1 MKKYGV
7 LVFGAII
14 LFCLTI
20 VFPSQSSAAA
30 KFFTFAASPSTS
42 SMYPYWV
49 AVGKAVQTIYP
60 EYRITVTESLAA
72 VDISNR
78 IRTGGVILGNGVSR
92 SDYENYHGL
101 GDFKDDPYLKAR
113 TLWYYDMTNYVFM
126 VSKESGIKT
135 WKELDGKRV
144 NTGGTGSSLVRTT
157 LEIFEK
163 LGVKPLIYDA
173 SKTDAA
179 DAYANRQIVGMPSG
193 GSLPESFVMQM
204 NATFPVNIL
213 SFSEDEFK
221 LVTEGHPYY
230 SRGVIPAKT
239 YDGIDYDVLTFT
251 YPQGCQTT
259 SDLSQEDGYK
269 FVKAVWEEGRNIW
282 EPTLTLGP
290 SLKAIDMVL
299 LSPIP
304 IHAGMVQYIKEKGRF
319 NELKPEQIPPEY
331 VDS

>member
-1 MKKYGV
+1 MKKYRK
-7 LVFGAII
+7 LI
-14 LFCLTI
+14 LLAVMLCSVTFI
-20 VFPSQSSAAA
+20 FPSQSSAAA

-60 EYRITVTESLAA
+60 EYRITVTESRAA

-78 IRTGGVILGNGVSR
+78 IRSGGVILGNGVSR
-92 SDYENYHGL
+92 TDYENYHGL
-101 GDFKDDPYLKAR
+101 GDFKNDPYPKAR

-126 VSKESGIKT
+126 VSRESGIKT

-144 NTGGTGSSLVRTT
+144 NTGGTGSSLVITT
-157 LEIFEK
+157 LEIFKK
-163 LGVKPLIYDA
+163 LGVKPIIYDA
-173 SKTDAA
+173 SKPDAA
-179 DAYANRQIVGMPSG
+179 DAYANRQIVGMSSG

-204 NATFPVNIL
+204 NATLPVNIL
-213 SFSEDEFK
+213 SFTEEEFE

-230 SRGVIPAKT
+230 SRGIIPAGT
-239 YDGIDYDVLTFT
+239 YEGIDYDVLTFT

-269 FVKAVWEEGRNIW
+269 FVKAVWEDGRKIW
-282 EPTLTLGP
+282 ESTLTLGA

-331 VDS
+331 VDR